1 MREELKGIDYVFYFQ
16 KNNRHINMIDLTTK
30 DTVENTGESWGDAAY
45 GNALIFL
52 NRQKITDALY
62 IMDKSGM
69 KGFNPITMSREEQ
82 EKFMKSHAK
91 KIITR

>member
-30 DTVENTGESWGDAAY
+30 DTVENTGEPWGDAAY
-45 GNALIFL
+45 DNALIFL
-52 NRQKITDALY
+52 NRQKITDAFYL
-62 IMDKSGM
+62 MDKSVM
-69 KGFNPITMSREEQ
+69 KGFNPITMGREEQ

-91 KIITR
+91 KIVTR